1 MEGMDRSPTSASI
14 APAFEVDAALKA
26 AAHVAVRDS
35 LKIAKDERV
44 IIITNPARE
53 VLSISEALYD
63 AILEA
68 GARPTILIQPVKGQM
83 DYAEEAVIATFES
96 QPDVVLSISAEKLGK
111 DRDGI
116 QTPYDWDGV
125 SYDHVFHYQLH
136 GAKTLR
142 SFWSPSV
149 TIEMFKDTVPIDYGE
164 LKERCR
170 AIAAIIDRSSSIR
183 VTNARG
189 TDITIGLS
197 GRKTKADD
205 GDFSQPGAGGNLPAG
220 EVFVSPALGTAKGTI
235 VYDGSIANAI
245 GDIIIKEPIRCE
257 VEGGFVSRISG
268 GEEAKELEATIEE
281 AARSARRMGAEGK
294 LPADKAET
302 YARNARSI
310 GELGIGLNPKA
321 RIVGNML
328 EDEKALH
335 TCHFAIGANYD
346 DDAPALI
353 HLDGLVSNPTIVA
366 IAASGRETLIEREGE
381 LLV

>member
-1 MEGMDRSPTSASI
+1 MDRSPTSASF
-14 APAFEVDAALKA
+14 APAFEVDSELKA
-26 AAHVAVRDS
+26 AAAIAVRES

-53 VLSISEALYD
+53 VLAISEALYD
-63 AILEA
+63 ATLEA

-83 DYAEEAVIATFES
+83 DYTEEAVIAAFES
-96 QPDVVLSISAEKLGK
+96 QPDVVLSISAEKMGK

-116 QTPYDWDGV
+116 QTPYEWDGV

-149 TIEMFKDTVPIDYGE
+149 TIEMFKGTVPIDYGE
-164 LKERCR
+164 LKDRCR
-170 AIAAIIDRSSSIR
+170 RLSAIIDGSSSIR
-183 VTNARG
+183 VTNANG
-189 TDITIGLS
+189 TDLTVGLA
-197 GRKTKADD
+197 GRKAKADD
-205 GDFSQPGAGGNLPAG
+205 GDFSQPGSGGNLPAG
-220 EVFVSPALGTAKGTI
+220 EVFVSPALGSARGVI
-235 VYDGSIANAI
+235 VYDGSIANTI

-257 VEGGFVSRISG
+257 VEGGFVVKISG
-268 GEEAKELEATIEE
+268 GTEARELEATIDE

-294 LPADKAET
+294 LPAEKASAYEK
-302 YARNARSI
+302 NARSI

-321 RIVGNML
+321 RVVGNML

-353 HLDGLVSNPTIVA
+353 HLDGLVSRPTIVA
-366 IAASGRETLIEREGE
+366 IAANGKETVIEKEGE
-381 LLV
+381 ILV

>member
-1 MEGMDRSPTSASI
+1 MDRSPTSASF
-14 APAFEVDAALKA
+14 APAFEVDSELKA
-26 AAHVAVRDS
+26 AAAIAVRES

-53 VLSISEALYD
+53 VLTISEALYD
-63 AILEA
+63 ATLEA

-83 DYAEEAVIATFES
+83 DYTEEAVIAAFES
-96 QPDVVLSISAEKLGK
+96 QPDVVLSISAEKMGK

-116 QTPYDWDGV
+116 QTPYEWDGV

-149 TIEMFKDTVPIDYGE
+149 TIEMFKGTVPIDYGE
-164 LKERCR
+164 LKDRCR
-170 AIAAIIDRSSSIR
+170 RISAIIDGSVSIR
-183 VTNARG
+183 VTNANG
-189 TDITIGLS
+189 TDVTVGLL
-197 GRKTKADD
+197 GRKAKADD
-205 GDFSQPGAGGNLPAG
+205 GDFSQPGSGGNLPAG
-220 EVFVSPALGTAKGTI
+220 EVFVSPALGSTKGTI

-257 VEGGFVSRISG
+257 VEGGFVVRISG
-268 GEEAKELEATIEE
+268 ASEARELEATIDE

-294 LPADKAET
+294 LPAEKAAVYEK
-302 YARNARSI
+302 NARSI

-321 RIVGNML
+321 RVVGNML

-353 HLDGLVSNPTIVA
+353 HLDGLVSRPTIVA
-366 IAASGRETLIEREGE
+366 IAANGRETVIEKDGE

>member
-1 MEGMDRSPTSASI
+1 MDRSPTSASF
-14 APAFEVDAALKA
+14 APSFEVDSELKA
-26 AAHVAVRDS
+26 AAAIAVRES

-53 VLSISEALYD
+53 VLAISEALYD
-63 AILEA
+63 ATLEA

-83 DYAEEAVIATFES
+83 DYTEEAVIAAFES
-96 QPDVVLSISAEKLGK
+96 QPDVVLSISAEKMGK

-116 QTPYDWDGV
+116 QTPYEWDGV

-149 TIEMFKDTVPIDYGE
+149 TIEMFKGTVPIDYGE
-164 LKERCR
+164 LKDRCR
-170 AIAAIIDRSSSIR
+170 KISAIIDKSSSIR
-183 VTNARG
+183 VTNANG
-189 TDITIGLS
+189 TDITVGLS
-197 GRKTKADD
+197 GRKAKADD
-205 GDFSQPGAGGNLPAG
+205 GDFSQPGSGGNLPAG
-220 EVFVSPALGTAKGTI
+220 EVFVSPALGSARGVI

-257 VEGGFVSRISG
+257 VEGGFVVKISG
-268 GEEAKELEATIEE
+268 GNEARELEATIDE

-294 LPADKAET
+294 LPAEKAAVYE
-302 YARNARSI
+302 RNARGI

-321 RIVGNML
+321 RVVGNML

-353 HLDGLVSNPTIVA
+353 HLDGLVSRPTIVA
-366 IAASGRETLIEREGE
+366 IAANGRETVIEQDGE
-381 LLV
+381 LLA

>member
-1 MEGMDRSPTSASI
+1 MDRSPTSASF
-14 APAFEVDAALKA
+14 APAFEVDSELKA
-26 AAHVAVRDS
+26 AAAIAVRES

-53 VLSISEALYD
+53 VLAISEALYD
-63 AILEA
+63 ATLEA

-83 DYAEEAVIATFES
+83 DYTEEAVIAAFES
-96 QPDVVLSISAEKLGK
+96 QPDVVLSISAEKMGK

-116 QTPYDWDGV
+116 QTPYEWDGV

-149 TIEMFKDTVPIDYGE
+149 TIEMFKGTVPIDYGE
-164 LKERCR
+164 LKDRCR
-170 AIAAIIDRSSSIR
+170 RLSAIIDGSSSIR
-183 VTNARG
+183 VTNANG
-189 TDITIGLS
+189 TDLTVGLA
-197 GRKTKADD
+197 GRKAKADD
-205 GDFSQPGAGGNLPAG
+205 GDFSQPGSGGNLPAG
-220 EVFVSPALGTAKGTI
+220 EVFVSPALGSARGVI

-257 VEGGFVSRISG
+257 VEGGFVVKISG
-268 GEEAKELEATIEE
+268 GTEARELEATIDE

-294 LPADKAET
+294 LPAEKASAYEK
-302 YARNARSI
+302 NARSI

-321 RIVGNML
+321 RVVGNML

-353 HLDGLVSNPTIVA
+353 HLDGLVSRPTIVA
-366 IAASGRETLIEREGE
+366 IAANGKETVIEKEGE
-381 LLV
+381 ILV